1 MPLASVVVCH
11 GGHGTVARALAAG
24 APVLTSPAVGDM
36 AETAARISWSG
47 VGLSVPWRICGPRP
61 LRWAVRELLGKPS
74 YAVGA
79 RELARWSA
87 ENDGAE
93 RGAEL
98 VEQLADDA

>member
-1 MPLASVVVCH
+1 
-11 GGHGTVARALAAG
+11 
-24 APVLTSPAVGDM
+24 M